1 MAARWK
7 SGARIETRRC
17 CSWGCAQCS
26 SGFWRRPI
34 GRTIG
39 GSGAVALPDGL
50 VLSRRRRWCV
60 ARVVRRCL
68 GRNLTRGW
76 RVARLGMMHFP
87 VARLR
92 FDSAFGMV
100 GVAMMAIAMSLMHA
114 LMKHLRFLPGVF
126 VAGGGDEEQGGKG
139 EGGGGELHVKQWG
152 KEVSMV
158 KTVPPGANRK

>member
-7 SGARIETRRC
+7 SGARIETRHC

-26 SGFWRRPI
+26 TGFWRRPI
-34 GRTIG
+34 GRTNG
-39 GSGAVALPDGL
+39 RSGAVALPDGL

-87 VARLR
+87 IARLR
-92 FDSAFGMV
+92 FDSAF
-100 GVAMMAIAMSLMHA
+100 AMMAIAMSLMHA

-126 VAGGGDEEQGGKG
+126 VAGGGNEEQGGKG
-139 EGGGGELHVKQWG
+139 EGGGGELHVNSGG
-152 KEVSMV
+152 KRF
-158 KTVPPGANRK
+158 PW